1 MAREL
6 QPCGTIGAAE
16 RHRRNRE
23 PVDDACLAARRAYHL
38 AQDRGRRDAI
48 WRKRQRQEAAET
60 AYRLS
65 PAGKREA
72 ALLAAHERGE
82 LTLG

>member
-23 PVDDACLAARRAYHL
+23 PLDDACLAARRAYHV
-38 AQDRGRRDAI
+38 AQDRARRDAI
-48 WRKRQRQEAAET
+48 WRKAERQKAAEI

-72 ALLAAHERGE
+72 AVLAAHERGE
-82 LTLG
+82 LALG